1 MDTDE
6 PERVL
11 KAPTVYTP
19 PVPKQVAPAAPCTL
33 QARARA
39 RAYRVP
45 NQRVRALSPQE
56 AILDVIEAPPWEG
69 PSSLQAP
76 KPKAVVEVRACVA
89 CSVSARAR
97 ARARARVRVRVRVR
111 HGVHMRVCW
120 VNLKVNASKGARE

>member
-45 NQRVRALSPQE
+45 NQRVRALSQRDSGLLSQSRRK
-56 AILDVIEAPPWEG
+56 IRMG
-69 PSSLQAP
+69 PT
-76 KPKAVVEVRACVA
+76 
-89 CSVSARAR
+89 
-97 ARARARVRVRVRVR
+97 
-111 HGVHMRVCW
+111 
-120 VNLKVNASKGARE
+120 SKYT